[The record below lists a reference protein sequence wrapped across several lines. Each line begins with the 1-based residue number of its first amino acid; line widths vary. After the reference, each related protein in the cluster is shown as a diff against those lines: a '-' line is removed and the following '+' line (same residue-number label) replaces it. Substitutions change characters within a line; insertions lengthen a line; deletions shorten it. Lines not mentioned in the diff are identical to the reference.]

1 MKALTLEKAGQAI
14 ETRKQRANWR
24 HAVFFQAKK
33 ILWVTVRTILVS
45 GICFLILYP
54 LAAKLSVSV
63 MAERDLYDI
72 TVCYVPKHFTWDNYR
87 IVWRYMGLPGTF
99 FNSFWLSFTTGVL
112 QVISCTLVGYGFAR
126 FDFPFKKLFFGLVVV
141 MLVVPPST
149 IMVPL
154 FLRFR
159 FFDLFGLIKL
169 ISGNTINL
177 IDTFWPFVLTSITG
191 TGLRNGLYIYMMRQ
205 FFRGSPKELEE
216 SAYVDGAG
224 PYKTFYYIMLPVAVP
239 MMVTVFLFSFV
250 WQWTDTFYTTLF
262 LEKLMTLPTI
272 LSSLAVSINY
282 QEFGSM
288 ATLSPAY
295 ASMLNNTGSVLV
307 ILPLIVIYLIAQR
320 YFVESIQRSGLIG

>member
-1 MKALTLEKAGQAI
+1 MRPKNSGQTGGI
-14 ETRKQRANWR
+14 R
-24 HAVFFQAKK
+24 FQAKK
-33 ILWVTVRTILVS
+33 FLWVTVRTILVA

-72 TVCYVPKHFTWDNYR
+72 TVCYVPKHFTWENYQV
-87 IVWRYMGLPGTF
+87 VWKHMGFPGTF
-99 FNSFWLSFTTGVL
+99 FNSLWLSLLTGVL
-112 QVISCTLVGYGFAR
+112 QIISCTLVGYGFAR
-126 FDFPFKKLFFGLVVV
+126 FNFPFKKLLFGMVLV
-141 MLVVPPST
+141 MLVVPPQT
-149 IMVPL
+149 IMVPM

-159 FFDLFGLIKL
+159 FFDIFGVIKL

-177 IDTFWPFVLTSITG
+177 IDTFWPFVLTSLTG

-205 FFRGSPKELEE
+205 FFRGAPKELEE

-224 PYKTFYYIMLPVAVP
+224 PYKTFYYIMLPIAIP
-239 MMVTVFLFSFV
+239 MMVTIFLFSFV

-262 LEKLMTLPTI
+262 LERMATLPTV

-282 QEFGSM
+282 QEFGPM
-288 ATLSPAY
+288 ATMSPAY

-307 ILPLIVIYLIAQR
+307 ILPLIIIYLIAQR
-320 YFVESIQRSGLIG
+320 YFVESIERSGIIG